1 MGNFTLLLTC
11 SGQEWQFHI
20 ATDILWSRM
29 AISHCYWH
37 IVVKNGNFTLLLTS
51 CGQEWQFHIATGILV
66 VRNGHFTLL
75 LTPCGQNGNFTL
87 LLTSCVVVSQEWQ
100 FHIATDTP
108 VVKWSRMARISH
120 CYWHVV
126 VKNGNFTL
134 LLTSSGQDWQ
144 LADLPADIPLQMHH
158 GIYIKGCIW
167 QPFCI
172 LQEKG
177 GNFLLF
183 LNN

>member
-1 MGNFTLLLTC
+1 MAISHCYLHSGQKWQLADLSPRYWHVVVKNGNFTLLLTY
-11 SGQEWQFHI
+11 SGQEWHFHIAIDILWSKMAISHCYWHLLVRNGHFNCYGHLVVKNGNFTLLLTSGGQELQFHI

-29 AISHCYWH
+29 AISHSYWH
-37 IVVKNGNFTLLLTS
+37 LVVKNCNFTLLLIF
-51 CGQEWQFHIATGILV
+51 CGQE
-66 VRNGHFTLL
+66 
-75 LTPCGQNGNFTL
+75 
-87 LLTSCVVVSQEWQ
+87 
-100 FHIATDTP
+100 
-108 VVKWSRMARISH
+108 
-120 CYWHVV
+120 
-126 VKNGNFTL
+126 
-134 LLTSSGQDWQ
+134 WQ

-167 QPFCI
+167 QPFWI